1 MMDFIQKWVKSRM
14 ENVLLF
20 TTILVMLE
28 LFEAYMQRADT
39 LYGVMEKLYVWY
51 SKSIFAFFLIHPA
64 FYFILFVVIVTDIL
78 NIYMILLLTLK
89 VFDLF
94 YKIELIK
101 TIFIKQNIPAD
112 LSAMLDWKIPPW
124 FFLMGV
130 GLYPPLLFYALI
142 G

>member
-1 MMDFIQKWVKSRM
+1 MG
-14 ENVLLF
+14 NLF
-20 TTILVMLE
+20 TVVAVLVMLE
-28 LFEAYMQRADT
+28 LFEVYMQRSDT

-64 FYFILFVVIVTDIL
+64 FYYTLFVVIVTDIL

-112 LSAMLDWKIPPW
+112 LTAMLEWKIPQW

-130 GLYPPLLFYALI
+130 GLYPPLLFYALM
-142 G
+142 

>member
-1 MMDFIQKWVKSRM
+1 M
-14 ENVLLF
+14 ENVF
-20 TTILVMLE
+20 TLVAILVMLE
-28 LFEAYMQRADT
+28 LFEAYVQRSDT

-64 FYFILFVVIVTDIL
+64 FYFTLFVVIVTEVL

-101 TIFIKQNIPAD
+101 KIFIQENIPSD
-112 LSAMLDWKIPPW
+112 LAAMLDWKIPQW

-130 GLYPPLLFYALI
+130 GLYPPLLFYALM
-142 G
+142 GS

>member
-1 MMDFIQKWVKSRM
+1 M
-14 ENVLLF
+14 ENIF
-20 TTILVMLE
+20 TLVAILVMLE

-64 FYFILFVVIVTDIL
+64 FYFTLFVVIVTDIL

-101 TIFIKQNIPAD
+101 TIFIKQKIPAD
-112 LSAMLDWKIPPW
+112 LSAMLDWKIPQW

-142 G
+142 GY